1 MRCSHCY
8 GCMCIFIYVYNIDTI
23 LFICFIQ
30 TDEIL
35 MGRMKETKYWK
46 KRKTRGKTGVCVR
59 KIICSSNI
67 WGLVIQMVYTFT
79 IVARSFCRCNFPFI
93 TFTFS
98 SFSHL
103 IYMWQLYSSCLLYHS
118 FVWQVQIYIYF
129 SVLCIM
135 SQNFKLKA
143 LKYKMITSH
152 SEIERKWTTNT

>member
-8 GCMCIFIYVYNIDTI
+8 GCMCIFIYVII
-23 LFICFIQ
+23 SIQ
-30 TDEIL
+30 FFL
-35 MGRMKETKYWK
+35 YVSFKQMKFYRRIEETKYWK
-46 KRKTRGKTGVCVR
+46 KRKTRGKTRVCVR

-103 IYMWQLYSSCLLYHS
+103 IYICDNCTVHVCCTIVLFDMCKYTYIFRFYVSCRKISSWKHS
-118 FVWQVQIYIYF
+118 
-129 SVLCIM
+129 
-135 SQNFKLKA
+135 N
-143 LKYKMITSH
+143 T
-152 SEIERKWTTNT
+152 KWSRHIQK